1 MRYVPKPRSNVPPR
15 FLTLDSPETN
25 NCKRPTFGCRLSLRK
40 HTTNAL
46 LNQLE
51 VRAEF
56 ISLLLGQPV
65 VNFLPSASFETFD
78 GNGQLQKL
86 DFICQQ
92 PWWGFGHMQW
102 PVSIWTSL
110 EKRSGM
116 TTCLITAASHDQVIE
131 AVQTRLT
138 FAFDA
143 SSRLSAARYNA
154 ADPLFV
160 PTLISHEC
168 FMQSDSSLC
177 DLDKRLNDSI
187 DIVDAAAETPYDRNI
202 MKSLTFKL
210 HQTSQEADFLIHS
223 ADAGIAL
230 MDSLR
235 LAQERLVYFGGC
247 REKQEHSQSINAAD
261 YLKNGVEAR
270 KRWLLNTKTRKETAM
285 SLVYNLVSQKEAE
298 TNMGIAQDTRNDS
311 SSMKVIA
318 ALTMVFLPASAV
330 SSFFGMAFFDG
341 QAGNLTV
348 TNEWWMFL
356 AVTVPLTTA
365 VVIIWRLWGFFGHRA
380 PSSSPK
386 RLQDFKTRQTWF
398 RLFTGSPRVDW
409 INGEKGPHEV

>member
-1 MRYVPKPRSNVPPR
+1 
-15 FLTLDSPETN
+15 
-25 NCKRPTFGCRLSLRK
+25 
-40 HTTNAL
+40 
-46 LNQLE
+46 
-51 VRAEF
+51 
-56 ISLLLGQPV
+56 
-65 VNFLPSASFETFD
+65 
-78 GNGQLQKL
+78 
-86 DFICQQ
+86 
-92 PWWGFGHMQW
+92 
-102 PVSIWTSL
+102 
-110 EKRSGM
+110 M
-116 TTCLITAASHDQVIE
+116 TTCLITAGSHDKRIE

-138 FAFDA
+138 SAFDA

-168 FMQSDSSLC
+168 FMQSDSSVF
-177 DLDKRLNDSI
+177 DLGKRLYDSL
-187 DIVDAAAETPYDRNI
+187 DIVDAAAETPYDRNM

-210 HQTSQEADFLIHS
+210 HQISQDADSLIQS
-223 ADAGIAL
+223 ADTAIAL

-235 LAQERLVYFGGC
+235 LAQERLVYFLGC

-261 YLKNGVEAR
+261 YLKKGIEAR
-270 KRWLLNTKTRKETAM
+270 KRWLLSAKSRKETAM

-341 QAGNLTV
+341 QAGILTV

-356 AVTVPLTTA
+356 AVTVPLTTT
-365 VVIIWRLWGFFGHRA
+365 VVIIWRLWEFFGLRA
-380 PSSSPK
+380 PSSSLE
-386 RLQDFKTRQTWF
+386 RLQAFKTRQTWF
-398 RLFTGSPRVDW
+398 RLFTGSPRADR
-409 INGEKGPHEV
+409 INGEKGLHEV